1 MGNEL
6 VAEVK
11 ESETVWSGSRLIED
25 GFDLKEAFES
35 KSWVSGGL
43 AVAATAADTAAA
55 VMDPLGEALSTG
67 IGWIIEH
74 LSPLKD
80 WLNELAGDSDA
91 VAAAAS
97 TWTNIGTKLNS
108 CATSLDTVCSS
119 RLAGQESL
127 AVATFK
133 TLQAG
138 SASHLRMTGEV
149 AGAISGGLTLASMI
163 VRMVHDM
170 VRDAIA
176 DVIGKLTSKAAI
188 MAVSLGT
195 AAPWAVS
202 SVAADVSSWVTRLSK
217 EVADVVLSS
226 KNLKKLLDK
235 AENLFSRLGKKWES
249 FKASR
254 AEKKAAKKKAA
265 EEKAAET
272 PADDTKNADN
282 ATDGAKSTSHA
293 TDAAADGAKNANH
306 ATDAAADGAASAAG
320 AAATSAKRASH
331 AADKATDTAK
341 HTDEATEAATAA
353 KTKSEPVD
361 EYADRGDG
369 RDIKGRYA
377 KGNGG
382 AHTYDDSEALGL
394 ERYTNDLSREGVAVK
409 EVIEYKRLAR
419 IEGAPQGRYY
429 DRLVQREDGTWVGL
443 EVKSGGSS
451 YSGTQRAADN
461 MVSPDNPAIVKLD
474 DGRTIK
480 VTEIHVERVPKQ

>member
-282 ATDGAKSTSHA
+282 ATDTA
-293 TDAAADGAKNANH
+293 TDGAKNANH
-306 ATDAAADGAASAAG
+306 ATDAAAEGAASAAG

>member
-97 TWTNIGTKLNS
+97 TWTNIGTKLSS

-265 EEKAAET
+265 EEKAAEN

-282 ATDGAKSTSHA
+282 ATDAATDGAKST
-293 TDAAADGAKNANH
+293 NH
-306 ATDAAADGAASAAG
+306 ATDTAAEGAASAAG